1 MNKIDYE
8 KIQTI
13 QENTIKKLINY
24 INESIKYDRTLD
36 SIEFYYPDFDEKKA
50 KLAFNVW
57 ISTDYRTDSGK
68 SFIELMLDEKSNQLS
83 SLEKSILIE
92 RNKSF
97 ISLFEINNID
107 GDYVYVKDLLT
118 GNEHVLWEPAISSIL
133 NPLDLIFGRIG
144 KIIDY
149 VGFIGNISFLPPSI
163 KDEFIGEIFVDYN
176 RTRFKY
182 PELTIDKYLKLF
194 SVNVYRIYTECIYEA
209 IDLEVDEDK
218 DIASI
223 LYDELDEFEYYL
235 QAHMPKSEMRKHIT
249 NLINLFE
256 HYLVEYGLCLHDIDE
271 KKVEELIDEA
281 IKDGL
286 ISSQHELSSYI
297 STLKKYYGYLK
308 STDKNYRKIYEK
320 ILEISKNRFLY
331 IDTTGGFKTNFN
343 INRNI
348 SNNISHAI
356 NENAFDFIMDYEKFL
371 LYLISNPL
379 EITKKKQNIKRKN
392 LLELNRIMENEET
405 ITKKAPNQND
415 FTMLDFFYNFSI
427 DNNLAEIDEHALSPT
442 TIGQQFLRL
451 ADEEKYSLLIQ
462 YILSDEFLKF
472 ISKDS
477 DIEIAKDTRKKLIEI
492 LDNLKEGV
500 YHRYNNFDSLDIV
513 SMEYTIKFLKYMKLM
528 GLVEYTYYPAL
539 SFTVTPLGKLIFNIL
554 LNKNDAVKSS
564 GKIIYIDELK

>member
-331 IDTTGGFKTNFN
+331 IDTTRGFKTNFN